1 MRVLRLTA
9 VAAGMQAGI
18 AEGTR
23 AENSIRMYTALLILA
38 LLVLAASLGSWLFN
52 QWLSDQRRASALALG
67 LGGVGFVLLMGATA
81 MAILSTSANW
91 QAFVPRFGD
100 SIQEKSTSTAS
111 VVVADFGSAEQWPAT
126 RCIKPMHA
134 SDTTPRRWFLD
145 NECDR
150 AVAVMLAWCD
160 ETYSVCTAG
169 APQAAWRYEPA
180 GLVMTSM
187 MARPIARRMPE
198 HDAPITGTYALEEA
212 EGTSL
217 RIRYLACYLSES
229 VADALMHD
237 ATSADE
243 FHRVLRADDCYAR
256 VSSSSLIGART
267 GQPPVIST
275 P

>member
-1 MRVLRLTA
+1 
-9 VAAGMQAGI
+9 
-18 AEGTR
+18 
-23 AENSIRMYTALLILA
+23 MYSALLILA

-52 QWLSDQRRASALALG
+52 QWLSDERRVSALALG
-67 LGGVGFVLLMGATA
+67 VGGVGLVLLMGASA
-81 MAILSTSANW
+81 VAILSTSANW

-100 SIQEKSTSTAS
+100 STREKRAS
-111 VVVADFGSAEQWPAT
+111 QTPVVVADFGSVEQWPAT

-134 SDTTPRRWFLD
+134 TGTTPRRWFLD
-145 NECDR
+145 NECDQ

-160 ETYSVCTAG
+160 ETYTVCTAG

-187 MARPIARRMPE
+187 TARPIARRMPE
-198 HDAPITGTYALEEA
+198 HDAPITGTFALEEA

-229 VADALMHD
+229 VANGLM
-237 ATSADE
+237 DE
-243 FHRVLRADDCYAR
+243 AMTTDDFHRRLSADDCYSR
-256 VSSSSLIGART
+256 VSSSSQIGART

>member
-1 MRVLRLTA
+1 MPE
-9 VAAGMQAGI
+9 MH
-18 AEGTR
+18 
-23 AENSIRMYTALLILA
+23 SALLILA

-52 QWLSDQRRASALALG
+52 QWLSDQRRVSALALG
-67 LGGVGFVLLMGATA
+67 LGGVGLVLLMGAA
-81 MAILSTSANW
+81 AVAILSTAAHW
-91 QAFVPRFGD
+91 QAFAPRLSD
-100 SIQEKSTSTAS
+100 SAHEKSISSAS
-111 VVVADFGSAEQWPAT
+111 VVVADFGSAEHWPAT
-126 RCIKPMHA
+126 GCIKPMHA
-134 SDTTPRRWFLD
+134 SGTTPRRWFLD

-150 AVAVMLAWCD
+150 AVAMMLAWCD
-160 ETYSVCTAG
+160 ETRTVCTAG

-180 GLVMTSM
+180 GLIMTSM

-217 RIRYLACYLSES
+217 RVRYLACYLSES

-237 ATSADE
+237 AMSTDD
-243 FHRVLRADDCYAR
+243 FHRRLRADDCYSR
-256 VSSSSLIGART
+256 VSSSSQIGART